1 MAVPASAPQA
11 FINLPYAR
19 SYERVYLAFIA
30 GLAGYGLVPTAAVY
44 DPSSRFQLERIIDL
58 IAASDYSFHD
68 LSFMGH
74 DRTLPRTPRFNM
86 PFELGIAV
94 TAAKFRNN
102 KHKWFVFDTQPHRV
116 HKACSDLGGVNVRIH
131 DKSAESVLRG
141 LMNALSR
148 ESRKPSYQ
156 NLMDI
161 YAAVAKLA
169 RTIKRDFDLFDTS
182 PFADLSYVAVE
193 TAERLV
199 AKA

>member
-1 MAVPASAPQA
+1 MAAPAGAPQA
-11 FINLPYAR
+11 FINMPYAP

-58 IAASDYSFHD
+58 IAAADYSFHD
-68 LSFMGH
+68 LSYMGH
-74 DRTLPRTPRFNM
+74 DRTVPPTPRFNM

-102 KHKWFVFDTQPHRV
+102 KHKWFVFDTHAHRV

-131 DKSAESVLRG
+131 DKTPESVLRG

-148 ESRKPSYQ
+148 EGSAPSYR
-156 NLMDI
+156 NLLDI

-169 RTIKRDFDLFDTS
+169 RTIKREFELFDTR
-182 PFADLSYVAVE
+182 PFADLSFVAAE

-199 AKA
+199 TKA